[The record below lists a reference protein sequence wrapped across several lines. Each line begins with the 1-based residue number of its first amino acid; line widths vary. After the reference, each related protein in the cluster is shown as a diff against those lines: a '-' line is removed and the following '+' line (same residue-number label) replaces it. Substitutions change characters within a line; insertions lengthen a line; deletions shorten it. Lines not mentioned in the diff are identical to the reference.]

1 MEYTDS
7 AGTQRTYICT
17 DRLTGELKYQEF
29 HNMNLK
35 AVFLD
40 FIFYNKEAVVKKVV
54 VSSRFLYLFGNS
66 SNNLHELHIMSCPN
80 CQGQSGQRSGLME
93 GRQADGDIEEQGG
106 DTQPHLAPAHGSQGQ
121 GSSSDV
127 RRQTGGPTGLHSR
140 GRYEEEGGDAQQAV
154 VELDTGWVLGDVP
167 HRG

>member
-17 DRLTGELKYQEF
+17 YRLTGELRYQEF

-106 DTQPHLAPAHGSQGQ
+106 DTQSHLAPAHG
-121 GSSSDV
+121 
-127 RRQTGGPTGLHSR
+127 
-140 GRYEEEGGDAQQAV
+140 A
-154 VELDTGWVLGDVP
+154 
-167 HRG
+167 